1 MLMRYHLVQRQVVS
15 ITALVHSRSMTE
27 ISTSENGRK
36 TKCMA
41 TGFIRGPVEKNISE
55 NSGTGE
61 IRMECSIL
69 R

>member
-1 MLMRYHLVQRQVVS
+1 MRCHLVHRQVFS
-15 ITALVHSRSMTE
+15 IIVLVHTCSMTE

-41 TGFIRGPVEKNISE
+41 TGFIRGPMERNISE

-61 IRMECSIL
+61 IRMEFSIL